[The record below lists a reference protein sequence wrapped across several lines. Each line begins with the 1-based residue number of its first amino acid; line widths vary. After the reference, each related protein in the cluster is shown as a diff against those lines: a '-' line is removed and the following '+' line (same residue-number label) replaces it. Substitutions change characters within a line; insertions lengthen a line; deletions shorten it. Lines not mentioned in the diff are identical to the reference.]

1 MNAPTKISE
10 VTPQVITF
18 LLDGKPVEAFEGES
32 ILKAAERSGVCIPHL
47 CYKDGLRA
55 DGNCRACVVEI
66 KGERTL
72 APSCCRS
79 ATAGMEVQAMSE
91 RAVKSQK
98 MVLEM
103 LLSDMPDVGYKWNDA
118 SSTKPSSAT
127 AVPGAEAGTKNI
139 GQHGELS
146 DWAARM
152 GVTVRPE
159 LKALRREQ
167 PKSDMSHPAMAV
179 NLDACIQCNR
189 CVRACREE
197 QVNDVIGY
205 ALRGAHSEIVFDL
218 NDPMGQSTC
227 VACGECVQACPTGA
241 LMPKTQVGSQIVDK
255 KVDSVCPFC
264 GVGCLLTYNVK
275 DNAIVSVDGRDGPAN
290 HSRLCVK
297 GRFGFD
303 YAASPQRLTVP
314 LIRKVGV
321 GKDPE
326 LLNRLNRDSADWSEV
341 FREATWDE
349 ALALGA
355 GKLKDLRDQFGPKAL
370 AGFGSAKG
378 SNEEAYLFQKLVR
391 TGFGSNNV
399 DHCTRLCHASSVA
412 ALLEGVGSGA
422 VSNQVNDVE
431 HSDLIFVIGSNPT
444 SNHPVAATWMK
455 NAAQK
460 GAKIV
465 LADPRITD
473 IGKHAWRT
481 LQFKADTDVAMLN
494 ALIHVVI
501 EEGLVDQDFV
511 SRRASNF
518 EALRDNV
525 KGYSPEAMEPIC
537 GIPAQTLREVAR
549 EFAKAKSAMILWGM
563 GISQHVHGT
572 DNARCLIA
580 LVTVTGQ
587 IGKPGS
593 GLHPLRGQNN
603 VQGASDAGLI
613 PMMLPNYQRVTNG
626 AAHAWFEDFWDAK
639 LDAQPGYTVVE
650 IMHKIL
656 APDSDAHKVRGMYI
670 MGENPAMSDPD
681 LNHARHALA
690 SLDHL
695 VVQDIFMTETAW
707 LADVV
712 LPATAWPEKNGTVS
726 NTDRMVQLGKQ
737 AINPPGQ
744 AKPDLWIIQQIAE
757 RVGPHA
763 PHFVSSLPLE
773 GALADLGRP
782 GVGHAGAHAAS
793 TGAGSHGTGRPLA
806 CGYEGEF
813 DGVAEVYDEMRRAMH
828 AAISGITWER
838 LQRESSVTYPCLSET
853 DPGAPTVFLETFPTD
868 DGRVHLVPADIIP
881 ANERPDG
888 DFPYVLITGRQLE
901 HWHTG
906 SMTRRATVLDAIEP
920 MATAS
925 MCGADL
931 AKLGLETGDVITIQS
946 RRGEVAIHVRRDDGT
961 PHGAVFVPFAYYE
974 AAANLMT
981 NAALDPFGKIPE
993 FKYCAVAVRAGGV
1006 PSAIEGYG
1014 TSRPA
1019 VVAA

>member
-1 MNAPTKISE
+1 MNAPAQLAE
-10 VTPQVITF
+10 ITLKTVEF
-18 LLDGKPVEAFEGES
+18 KLDQQTIHAFEGET
-32 ILKAAERSGVCIPHL
+32 ILNAAKRHGIDIPHL
-47 CYKDGLRA
+47 CYTDGLRA

-66 KGERTL
+66 NGERTL

-79 ATAGMEVQAMSE
+79 ATPGMQVQAKSE

-103 LLSDMPDVGYKWNDA
+103 LLSDMPDVGYKWSETDE
-118 SSTKPSSAT
+118 SQ
-127 AVPGAEAGTKNI
+127 
-139 GQHGELS
+139 QHGELS
-146 DWAARM
+146 DWASRLD
-152 GVTVRPE
+152 VTVRPE
-159 LKALRREQ
+159 LKALCREQ
-167 PKSDMSHPAMAV
+167 PKADMSHPAMAV

-218 NDPMGQSTC
+218 KDPMGDSTC

-241 LMPKTQVGSQIVDK
+241 LMPKTQIGSQIVDK

-275 DNAIVSVDGRDGPAN
+275 DNKIVSVDGRDGPAN
-290 HSRLCVK
+290 HNRLCVK

-303 YAASPQRLTVP
+303 YAHSPQRLTVP
-314 LIRKVGV
+314 LIRKAGV
-321 GKDPE
+321 SKDPE
-326 LLNRLNRDSADWSEV
+326 ALQHLNRDSADWSAV
-341 FREATWDE
+341 FREATWEE
-349 ALALGA
+349 ALALSA
-355 GKLKDLRDQFGPKAL
+355 GTLKDLRDTHGKKSL

-412 ALLEGVGSGA
+412 ALLEGVGSAA

-431 HSDLIFVIGSNPT
+431 HAGLIFVIGSNPT

-455 NAAQK
+455 NAAKK

-481 LQFKADTDVAMLN
+481 MQFKADTDVAMIN
-494 ALIHVVI
+494 ALIHTVI
-501 EEGLVDQDFV
+501 EEGLTDEAFIRD
-511 SRRASNF
+511 RASNF
-518 EALRDNV
+518 EALKENV
-525 KGYSPEAMEPIC
+525 KGYSPEAMAPIC

-549 EFAKAKSAMILWGM
+549 EFAKAKGAMVLWGM
-563 GISQHVHGT
+563 GVSQHVHGT

-613 PMMLPNYQRVTNG
+613 PMMYPNYQRVTNK
-626 AAHAWFEDFWDAK
+626 AAHDWFENFWDTK
-639 LDAQPGYTVVE
+639 LDDQPGYTVVE
-650 IMHKIL
+650 IMHKAL
-656 APDSDAHKVRGMYI
+656 APDSDPHKVRGMYI

-690 SLDHL
+690 SLEHL

-712 LPATAWPEKNGTVS
+712 LPATAWPEKTGTAS
-726 NTDRMVQLGKQ
+726 NTDRMVQLGQQ
-737 AINPPGQ
+737 AIDPPGQ
-744 AKPDLWIIQQIAE
+744 AKPDLWIIQQIAQ
-757 RVGPHA
+757 RMGLNWH
-763 PHFVSSLPLE
+763 
-773 GALADLGRP
+773 
-782 GVGHAGAHAAS
+782 
-793 TGAGSHGTGRPLA
+793 
-806 CGYEGEF
+806 YEGEHS
-813 DGVAEVYDEMRRAMH
+813 GVAAVYEEMRQAMH

-838 LQRESSVTYPCLSET
+838 LQRESSVTYPCLSAE
-853 DPGAPTVFLETFPTD
+853 DPGATTVFLQHFDTP

-881 ANERPDG
+881 ANERPDV
-888 DFPYVLITGRQLE
+888 DYPFVLITGRQLE

-906 SMTRRATVLDAIEP
+906 SMTRRATVLDALEP

-931 AKLGLETGDVITIQS
+931 QTLGLAAGDVITVQS
-946 RRGEVAIHVRRDDGT
+946 RRGEVTIHVRRDDGT
-961 PHGAVFVPFAYYE
+961 PVGAVFMPFAYYE

-993 FKYCAVAVRAGGV
+993 FKYCAVAVRKGGEV
-1006 PSAIEGYG
+1006 SQTVGYG
-1014 TSRPA
+1014 T
-1019 VVAA
+1019 VAIA